1 MTGNRYQVRAIHYAD
16 GTVDDLDAMRKMNDE
31 AVSLSYWLANELGEH
46 IDHQADETLVD
57 TVKRYALQD
66 HNDLS
71 QLLLEA
77 ADVLSAGWPPGTKVG
92 GRGVADAARRLA
104 ADREHWKSECE
115 KARARWT
122 SPRSRRE
129 RWVGEAAEP
138 IPFPRP
144 YNDLHQIQVDYLRA
158 IECSTSGPT
167 PEERQEKY
175 QQVFDAAMSLVY
187 EVTHLRAQ
195 VADLQEELA
204 DERVIDAMVVDHHD
218 PDQVRWAAGILE
230 GIGMD
235 AGVIRPELHIETPT
249 ALREW
254 AAHLEA
260 TQSTRE
266 SVVEQAARTLFDAVA
281 DKPEAYEQVRHHWIR
296 YAQALDDANLLARAN
311 SEAGA

>member
-218 PDQVRWAAGILE
+218 P
-230 GIGMD
+230 
-235 AGVIRPELHIETPT
+235 
-249 ALREW
+249 
-254 AAHLEA
+254 
-260 TQSTRE
+260 
-266 SVVEQAARTLFDAVA
+266 
-281 DKPEAYEQVRHHWIR
+281 EQVRRAAGDPRGHRHGR
-296 YAQALDDANLLARAN
+296 RGDPPRTAHGDRDVAAGTRDSPRGLAVDPGDSRRAGR
-311 SEAGA
+311 ARTVRRDRRQT